1 MSRQRPAALAEAYVQ
16 IGWTTAALE
25 ALEGALAAADRRQHR
40 LWEAE
45 LHRLRGELLRREGT
59 SDDAESALLRAMQ
72 VAQEQHARGW
82 ELRAATSLARLWHEQ
97 GRDDEARAALY
108 GIAGWFAEGHET
120 ADYQEASAL
129 LSALA

>member
-25 ALEGALAAADRRQHR
+25 ALEGALAAADQRQHR

-45 LHRLRGELLRREGT
+45 LHRLKGELLRREGAL
-59 SDDAESALLRAMQ
+59 DDAQAAFQRAIHI
-72 VAQEQHARGW
+72 AQEQHTRGW
-82 ELRAATSLARLWHEQ
+82 ELRAATSLACLWHEQ